1 MREVDG
7 SPHWEVAIRVSG
19 LAWLVCT
26 VLLVPAG
33 IAALETRIDSLG
45 EKRTASVRAITF
57 YEAFTLTCE
66 DFNSTKEEYLEFRK
80 VLKRISSEHSA
91 RSTDLLLAGVIL

>member
-7 SPHWEVAIRVSG
+7 SPHREVPIRVSG
-19 LAWLVCT
+19 LVWLVCT
-26 VLLVPAG
+26 VLLFPAG
-33 IAALETRIDSLG
+33 IAPPETRIDSLG

-57 YEAFTLTCE
+57 CEAFTLARE
-66 DFNSTKEEYLEFRK
+66 DFNCTGEAYPEFNE

-91 RSTDLLLAGVIL
+91 QSTDLLLAGVIM

>member
-1 MREVDG
+1 MREVNG
-7 SPHWEVAIRVSG
+7 SPHREVAIRASG
-19 LAWLVCT
+19 LVWVVCT
-26 VLLVPAG
+26 VMLVPAG
-33 IAALETRIDSLG
+33 IAAQETRIDSLA

-57 YEAFTLTCE
+57 CEAFTFARE
-66 DFNSTKEEYLEFRK
+66 DFNSTKEEYLEFRE